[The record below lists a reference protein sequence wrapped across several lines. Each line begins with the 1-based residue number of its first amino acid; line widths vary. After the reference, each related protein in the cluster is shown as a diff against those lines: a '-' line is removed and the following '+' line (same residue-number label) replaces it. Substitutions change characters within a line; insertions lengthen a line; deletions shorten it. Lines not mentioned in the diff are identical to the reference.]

1 MASVFRQDT
10 GELLGYLAGLDGPL
24 AGGITYW
31 PFKAWPHS
39 DGKLRAE
46 PEKPTPRKGRITSL
60 PAVTLNIPVRNDTH
74 GPDVHLIVPPE
85 FVDFIVTHRLFRAA
99 SPPPEAA

>member
-1 MASVFRQDT
+1 MASVFRQDN
-10 GELLGYLAGLDGPL
+10 GEFLGYLTGLDGPL

-46 PEKPTPRKGRITSL
+46 PEALTARAGQPTTL
-60 PAVTLNIPVRNDTH
+60 PAVTLNIPVRNTDS
-74 GPDVHLIVPPE
+74 PDVHLIVPPD
-85 FVDFIVTHRLFRAA
+85 FVDFIVPHRSFRAA
-99 SPPPEAA
+99 RPPPEAA